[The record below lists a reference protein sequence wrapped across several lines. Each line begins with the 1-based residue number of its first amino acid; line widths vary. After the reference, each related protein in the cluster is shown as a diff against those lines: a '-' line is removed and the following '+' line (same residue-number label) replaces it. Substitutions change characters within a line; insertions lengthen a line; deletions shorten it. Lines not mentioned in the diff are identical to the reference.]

1 MYFIKETFIAQ
12 QRTRKDAETMKKD
25 IEIGG
30 KNVPMSASAVTPIMF
45 KKLTGKDLIK
55 GVRDLNK
62 TATEG
67 GDVDME
73 FIAQMA
79 WIMARE
85 ANKQIEP
92 FEEWLEQFEMFDIVD
107 ALGQI
112 MELWNLNSRQAS
124 IPAKK

>member
-1 MYFIKETFIAQ
+1 
-12 QRTRKDAETMKKD
+12 MKKD
-25 IEIGG
+25 IKIGG

>member
-1 MYFIKETFIAQ
+1 M
-12 QRTRKDAETMKKD
+12 RKDIT
-25 IEIGG
+25 IGD

>member
-1 MYFIKETFIAQ
+1 
-12 QRTRKDAETMKKD
+12 MKKD

>member
-1 MYFIKETFIAQ
+1 M
-12 QRTRKDAETMKKD
+12 QRN
-25 IEIGG
+25 IQIGD
-30 KNVPMSASAVTPIMF
+30 KIVPMSASAVTPIIF
-45 KKLTGKDLIK
+45 KKITGKDLIK

-79 WIMARE
+79 WVMARE
-85 ANKQIEP
+85 SNKQIEP
-92 FEEWLEQFEMFDIVD
+92 FETWLEQFEMFDIVD

-124 IPAKK
+124 FPAKK